1 MELNST
7 QKFFVKKIQEEGG
20 IDPSCM
26 EAIMQPRFTPSMML
40 RLAKKAREGVNIS
53 LFTGDEYNIEQIEA
67 IMFAIDF
74 NGTEIIPFLTNPLF
88 TVDQINVL
96 GTIYGDNGG
105 IEAVKNVADPNLTK
119 DEMISRSV
127 EIMVNKM
134 MK

>member
-7 QKFFVKKIQEEGG
+7 QKFFISKIEKEGG

-26 EAIMQPRFTPSMML
+26 KSIMQPRFTPSLML

-74 NGTEIIPFLTNPLF
+74 NGTEIIPFLTNPRF
-88 TVDQINVL
+88 TVEQINIL

-105 IEAVKNVADPNLTK
+105 IEAVENVADPDLTTE
-119 DEMISRSV
+119 EMLSRSV

>member
-26 EAIMQPRFTPSMML
+26 EAIMQERFTPTLML
-40 RLAKKAREGVNIS
+40 KLAKKAREGVDITI
-53 LFTGDEYNIEQIEA
+53 FTKNEYNIDQIEA

-74 NGTEIIPFLTNPLF
+74 NGTEIIPFLTNPRF
-88 TVDQINVL
+88 TVEQINTL

-105 IEAVKNVADPNLTK
+105 IEAVKNVADPDLTK

-127 EIMVNKM
+127 EIIVNKM